1 MRGVGY
7 EGADAAGSPP
17 PVERLVEAMLFL
29 GGPPLTAARAAE
41 AVRGLTTERLAEAV
55 EGLNRAYRTQGRPYH
70 VQARDQGY
78 LLVLRPRFRR
88 VVDRL
93 YGSPR
98 EARLTPQALD
108 VLALVAYR
116 QPVTRPEVEALRGSD
131 CGGPLR
137 QLVRLGLV
145 AVQRGGAGGSRDV
158 AYSTTPRFLTLF
170 RLRSLDDLPRTQDL
184 QRM

>member
-1 MRGVGY
+1 MRGK
-7 EGADAAGSPP
+7 EQETSGSPP
-17 PVERLVEAMLFL
+17 PVERLVEAMVFL

-41 AVRGLTTERLAEAV
+41 AVRGLLPEQFEAAV
-55 EGLNRAYRTQGRPYH
+55 EGLNRAYRAEGRPYH
-70 VQARDQGY
+70 IQAREQGY
-78 LLVLRPRFRR
+78 QLVLRPRFRG

-93 YGSPR
+93 FGSPR

-116 QPVTRPEVEALRGSD
+116 QPMTRAEVEALRGADSS
-131 CGGPLR
+131 GPLR

-145 AVQRGGAGGSRDV
+145 AVQRGGAGEGREV

-170 RLRSLDDLPRTQDL
+170 RLRNLDDLPRAQDL

>member
-1 MRGVGY
+1 MRGR
-7 EGADAAGSPP
+7 EQEAAGAPP

-41 AVRGLTTERLAEAV
+41 AVRGLLPQQFEEAV
-55 EGLNRAYRTQGRPYH
+55 ETLNRAYRAQGRPYLIH
-70 VQARDQGY
+70 SRDQGHQ
-78 LLVLRPRFRR
+78 LVLRPRFRG

-93 YGSPR
+93 FGSPR
-98 EARLTPQALD
+98 EARLTPQSLD

-116 QPVTRPEVEALRGSD
+116 QPMTRAEVESLRGVDS
-131 CGGPLR
+131 GGPLR

-145 AVQRGGAGGSRDV
+145 SVQRGGAGEGREV

-170 RLRSLDDLPRTQDL
+170 RLRNLDDLPRTQDL